1 MASYRVLIG
10 IDYKETRAEPGD
22 VVTDLPKNSA
32 TWMLEQGII
41 ERVATR
47 TTEED

>member
-10 IDYKETRAEPGD
+10 IDYKDQRAEPGD

-32 TWMLEQGII
+32 TWMLDQGII
-41 ERVATR
+41 EPVATSK
-47 TTEED
+47 TEKD